1 MDRHEEFIVK
11 KKTWVEDRRRE
22 GVDGVFRATALA
34 LPMPPS
40 LHDAL
45 LVPRTERAVIA
56 HICREK
62 LLEAGGKV
70 EDIGPMVC
78 ALTKAGASAFVVSTY
93 TTDDGIGY
101 EDLLTAA
108 QNTHVPIICSDVV
121 IDPLQ
126 CTLARAHGA
135 AAVLLCAH
143 LLDIKALRHLRHAAN
158 EMSLQTVLDVSSVRH
173 VDSAVSTQKHGH
185 GGRSFR
191 IYAADLF
198 CFSSRDNDTLRQR
211 LADASPEHSLMITS
225 LDDQHVDDVEAFVDT
240 RYNAFV
246 LDVNSP
252 DIEALCAKI
261 RAVGGELSV
270 LGA

>member
-1 MDRHEEFIVK
+1 MDGHEEFIVK
-11 KKTWVEDRRRE
+11 KKTWVEERRRE

-45 LVPRTERAVIA
+45 LVPRTERAVIP
-56 HICREK
+56 HICRER

-70 EDIGPMVC
+70 EDIGAMVC
-78 ALTKAGASAFVVSTY
+78 ALTQAGASAFVVSTY

-135 AAVLLCAH
+135 AAVLLSAH
-143 LLDIKALRHLRHAAN
+143 LLDIKSLRHLRHAAN

-173 VDSAVSTQKHGH
+173 VDSAANGSNHGH

-191 IYAADLF
+191 IYATDLF

-225 LDDQHVDDVEAFVDT
+225 IEEQHIEDVGALVDAG
-240 RYNAFV
+240 YNAFV
-246 LDVNSP
+246 LDASTP
-252 DIEALCAKI
+252 DLDALCAQI
-261 RAVGGELSV
+261 RAVGGEITV
-270 LGA
+270 LGE